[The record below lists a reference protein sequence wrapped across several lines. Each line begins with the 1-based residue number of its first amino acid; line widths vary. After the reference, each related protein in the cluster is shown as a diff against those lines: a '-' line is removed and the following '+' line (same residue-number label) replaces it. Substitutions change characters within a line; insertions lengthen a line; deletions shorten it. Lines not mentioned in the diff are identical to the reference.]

1 MSAAIQAGTMPAST
15 ELNEIACPDQ
25 QKLPGSDAAVT
36 VAAADSRERKIGGVV
51 SEAAAVT
58 PSGPGQPGFV
68 SAGAEAGEAPVG
80 RADPSVS
87 HAGAAAEAVRRAI
100 DTAAAGLGRAEG
112 GSVSLILRP
121 DPNTQLALH
130 VKLEQG
136 HIEAL
141 AVVEHGDL
149 AALGAGW
156 THLQSRL
163 AEQGVRLAPLV
174 PGSEHSTSL
183 LGGGSHR
190 PGQERQPEPSA
201 PATPE
206 FNRPVTVRAAA
217 PAPAAGSQSTAGQR
231 EWWA

>member
-15 ELNEIACPDQ
+15 ELNEIACPDE

-36 VAAADSRERKIGGVV
+36 VAAADSRERKTGGVV
-51 SEAAAVT
+51 SDASAVT
-58 PSGPGQPGFV
+58 PSSQGQPGFV
-68 SAGAEAGEAPVG
+68 SAAAGEAPAG
-80 RADPSVS
+80 RAEPSVS

-100 DTAAAGLGRAEG
+100 DTAAAGLGRADG

-130 VKLEQG
+130 VKLQQG

-141 AVVEHGDL
+141 AVVEHGDI

-183 LGGGSHR
+183 LGGDSHR
-190 PGQERQPEPSA
+190 PGQERQPEPPA

-206 FNRPVTVRAAA
+206 FNRPVTVRTAA
-217 PAPAAGSQSTAGQR
+217 PAPAARSQAPAGQR